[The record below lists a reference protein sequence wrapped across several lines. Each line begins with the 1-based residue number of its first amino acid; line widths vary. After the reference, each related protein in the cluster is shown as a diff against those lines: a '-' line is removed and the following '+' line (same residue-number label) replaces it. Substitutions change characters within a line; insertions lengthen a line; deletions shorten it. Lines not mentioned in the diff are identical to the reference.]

1 MSLQSSQY
9 FVVVLLT
16 IPRIFLNV
24 AGRRP
29 FSYGSLSYQ
38 ELDQILQIQYKDF
51 EYALTNK

>member
-1 MSLQSSQY
+1 M
-9 FVVVLLT
+9 VLLT

-24 AGRRP
+24 AGERP
-29 FSYGSLSYQ
+29 FSYGSLSYEMIFLQ